1 MSTNGHAVLGIDVGL
16 DGALAFYRVGW
27 CATCRPLTTGSCI
40 AGEAICALLREQAP
54 IKHAYIDHATAM
66 PRQGVA
72 SMSSFGRTFGAL
84 QMALVAANISD
95 TSSHRERRSKGCG
108 ARPVT
113 PCSGAH
119 ELMLHRPMA
128 GQRCAA
134 ILIGLAQ

>member
-1 MSTNGHAVLGIDVGL
+1 MSTNGHAVLGMDVGL

-72 SMSSFGRTFGAL
+72 SMSSFGPHVRR
-84 QMALVAANISD
+84 AAD
-95 TSSHRERRSKGCG
+95 G
-108 ARPVT
+108 ARRRQHFPHGRHIASV
-113 PCSGAH
+113 GRKAVA
-119 ELMLHRPMA
+119 R
-128 GQRCAA
+128 GR
-134 ILIGLAQ
+134 